1 MRQPDFLKPGDRV
14 GIVAP
19 ARKVSR
25 AEIKPALEILTGWG
39 YECVEGKNLYG
50 DHNQYSGTDAE
61 RASDL
66 QDMINDKSVKAILA
80 ARGGYGSMRIIDRL
94 DFKAMNDHPKWFCGF
109 SDMTVFHS
117 FLNCNLDLQ
126 TIHSIMAFNMQR
138 EKFNKEAVESLGK
151 ALAGIHICYEYEPT
165 EEWKPHQRKGIATG
179 KVTGGNLSLLYALS
193 GSNCDIDTKDKIL
206 FLEDLEEYLYHIDRM
221 MLQLKRSGKLE
232 SLAGLIVGGMT
243 DMRDNTIAFGK
254 SAASIIAEAVAEYD
268 YPVAFGFPGG
278 HQLDNRAL
286 YIGGEATFKVG
297 QTVKLDYI

>member
-1 MRQPDFLKPGDRV
+1 MRQPDFLRPGDRV

-25 AEIKPALEILTGWG
+25 AEIKPALEILSGWG

-61 RASDL
+61 RAADL
-66 QDMINDKSVKAILA
+66 QTMIDDTSVKAIIT
-80 ARGGYGSMRIIDRL
+80 ARGGYGTMRIIDNL
-94 DFKAMNDHPKWFCGF
+94 DFTAMKNHPKWICGF

-117 FLNCNLDLQ
+117 YLNRNLNLQ
-126 TIHSIMAFNMQR
+126 TIHSIMAFNMIP
-138 EKFNKEAVESLGK
+138 EKFNKDSVESLGK
-151 ALAGIHICYEYEPT
+151 ALAGIHLCYEYEPT
-165 EEWKPHQRKGIATG
+165 QEWKPYQRKGTASG

-193 GSNCDIDTKDKIL
+193 GSNCDIDTTGKIL
-206 FLEDLEEYLYHIDRM
+206 FLEDLDEYLYHIDRM

-232 SLAGLIVGGMT
+232 DLAGLVVGGLT

-254 SAASIIAEAVAEYD
+254 SAAAIIAEAVAGYN
-268 YPVAFGFPGG
+268 YPVCFGFPAG

-286 YIGGEATFKVG
+286 YMGAEAILKVG
-297 QTVKLDYI
+297 QSVKLEYI